1 MAVGYVLEYRGFYR
15 EGAGDRVEAVRT
27 ICFGLYTILT
37 SWRQGGSGGIS
48 CAPNNA
54 STIEDVVAA
63 IIMWPH
69 VDDLLMAGNFNES
82 LSEP

>member
-1 MAVGYVLEYRGFYR
+1 MLEYRGFHGEGTGERR
-15 EGAGDRVEAVRT
+15 EVLRM
-27 ICFGLYTILT
+27 ICFGLYTIINRY
-37 SWRQGGSGGIS
+37 RQGGSGGIF

-54 STIEDVVAA
+54 STIEDVFAA

-69 VDDLLMAGNFNES
+69 VDDLLMARNFNES